1 MKKILNVFL
10 LIMLVFI
17 CGSCN
22 INNLP
27 KEEIDLEK
35 AYNEY
40 FIHKKSEFSELLGKG
55 NVRVKYIKREDASS
69 EEFRPFS
76 SKNIKDLIYL
86 EYNEANY
93 RRRVYLIMS
102 TYNPYNSLKDSLF
115 CIYKNCMFD
124 DNAIVWEYLLG
135 ISDENGVKTSLDKK
149 VLLRVNDSD
158 NYNIPNEVNSLASY
172 SFSCINI
179 ETLYCNSNL
188 KKISTNAFFNNI
200 SLKYV
205 YINPG
210 IMYIGSYAFDQ
221 CINLEYVVLPDG
233 NYVIENKVFNYGN
246 IFCESYTKQPNWDDN
261 FATNEA
267 KVYYKGEWAYG
278 EDGKPYVLGK

>member
-1 MKKILNVFL
+1 
-10 LIMLVFI
+10 
-17 CGSCN
+17 
-22 INNLP
+22 
-27 KEEIDLEK
+27 
-35 AYNEY
+35 
-40 FIHKKSEFSELLGKG
+40 
-55 NVRVKYIKREDASS
+55 
-69 EEFRPFS
+69 
-76 SKNIKDLIYL
+76 
-86 EYNEANY
+86 
-93 RRRVYLIMS
+93 
-102 TYNPYNSLKDSLF
+102 
-115 CIYKNCMFD
+115 MFD